1 MGTPITHVAVDTGFS
16 TATPEPS
23 AWMLMACGLGF
34 CLWVGVSVAAA
45 VSAWMLMACGLGLLA
60 VGRRLHPRKPAHSV
74 HSKALALA
82 AILVFSLRPAPAQW
96 LNHPTPGIP
105 RTTDGKPNL
114 AAPAPRTSDGKPDLS
129 GLWQAETSSIPEII
143 SAVPPDVLRQLVASG
158 NAPSGNASG
167 DAGFNKYSMSVLA
180 DFKPGE
186 APLLPTARKP
196 DASAAVGNV
205 HCRPVGFPL
214 VETAPAPFKIVQT
227 ASLMTMIFEIDTTF
241 RQIFTDGRMHPQDP
255 QPSYM
260 GYSVGHW
267 DGDTLAVDTIGL
279 TDRGILDGLGHG
291 HTEALRVTERFHRVN
306 FGRTE
311 LQLTFDDPKTFT
323 RPVTIKFNLVL
334 RPDTDLL
341 EFYCTENEKDLAHVV
356 PTRPQTE
363 K

>member
-1 MGTPITHVAVDTGFS
+1 MKPKHCARTMGTVATS
-16 TATPEPS
+16 
-23 AWMLMACGLGF
+23 
-34 CLWVGVSVAAA
+34 
-45 VSAWMLMACGLGLLA
+45 
-60 VGRRLHPRKPAHSV
+60 
-74 HSKALALA
+74 A
-82 AILVFSLRPAPAQW
+82 AIVFALTNLCQAQW
-96 LNHPTPGIP
+96 INHPTPGIP
-105 RTTDGKPNL
+105 RTSDGKPNL

-143 SAVPPDVLRQLVASG
+143 SAIPPDILRELVPPG
-158 NAPSGNASG
+158 NAPSGNAGG
-167 DAGFNKYSMSVLA
+167 DAGINMNKYWLSVLA

-186 APLLPTARKP
+186 APLLPTARKS
-196 DASAAVGNV
+196 DVSVVAGNV
-205 HCRPVGFPL
+205 HCRPLGFPL
-214 VETAPAPFKIVQT
+214 VETTPAPFKIVQT
-227 ASLMTMIFEIDTTF
+227 SSLMTMIFETDTTF

-341 EFYCTENEKDLAHVV
+341 EYYCTENEKDLAHVA

>member
-1 MGTPITHVAVDTGFS
+1 MKAKHSARTMGTI
-16 TATPEPS
+16 ATS
-23 AWMLMACGLGF
+23 
-34 CLWVGVSVAAA
+34 
-45 VSAWMLMACGLGLLA
+45 
-60 VGRRLHPRKPAHSV
+60 
-74 HSKALALA
+74 A
-82 AILVFSLRPAPAQW
+82 AIVFALTNLCQAQW
-96 LNHPTPGIP
+96 INHPTPGIP
-105 RTTDGKPNL
+105 RTSDGKPNL

-129 GLWQAETSSIPEII
+129 GLWQAGTSSIPELI
-143 SAVPPDVLRQLVASG
+143 SALPPDVLRQLVANAG
-158 NAPSGNASG
+158 GGAGAPSGNASG
-167 DAGFNKYSMSVLA
+167 DSGINKYSMSVLA

-186 APLLPTARKP
+186 APLLPTARKL
-196 DASAAVGNV
+196 DVSASLGV
-205 HCRPVGFPL
+205 HCGPVGFPL
-214 VETAPAPFKIVQT
+214 VETVTAPFKIVQT
-227 ASLMTMIFEIDTTF
+227 SGLMTMLFETGTTF

-279 TDRGILDGLGHG
+279 TDRGVLDGLGHG

-334 RPDTDLL
+334 LPDTDLL

-356 PTRPQTE
+356 LTPPQTE

>member
-1 MGTPITHVAVDTGFS
+1 MQFIQLKFSGMIKTP
-16 TATPEPS
+16 
-23 AWMLMACGLGF
+23 
-34 CLWVGVSVAAA
+34 
-45 VSAWMLMACGLGLLA
+45 
-60 VGRRLHPRKPAHSV
+60 
-74 HSKALALA
+74 ALA
-82 AILVFSLRPAPAQW
+82 ATAMCLLTGWPAAAQW

-105 RTTDGKPNL
+105 RTSDGKPNL

-129 GLWQAETSSIPEII
+129 GLWQAENSSIPELI
-143 SAVPPDVLRQLVASG
+143 SAIPPDLLRELVAF

-167 DAGFNKYSMSVLA
+167 DTGLNKYVLNVLA

-186 APLLPTARKP
+186 APLLPTARKL
-196 DASAAVGNV
+196 DGAVGGV
-205 HCRPVGFPL
+205 YCRPVGFPF
-214 VETAPAPFKIVQT
+214 VETISVPFKIVQT
-227 ASLMTMIFEIDTTF
+227 AGLMTMLFETGTTF
-241 RQIFTDGRMHPQDP
+241 RQIFTDGRMLPQDP

-279 TDRGILDGLGHG
+279 TDRGVLDFLGHG

-334 RPDTDLL
+334 HPDTDLL
-341 EFYCTENEKDLAHVV
+341 ESYCTENEKDLAHIA

>member
-1 MGTPITHVAVDTGFS
+1 MKAKHSARTMGTI
-16 TATPEPS
+16 ATS
-23 AWMLMACGLGF
+23 
-34 CLWVGVSVAAA
+34 
-45 VSAWMLMACGLGLLA
+45 
-60 VGRRLHPRKPAHSV
+60 
-74 HSKALALA
+74 A
-82 AILVFSLRPAPAQW
+82 AIVFALTNLCQAQW
-96 LNHPTPGIP
+96 INHPTPGIP
-105 RTTDGKPNL
+105 RTSDGKPNL

-129 GLWQAETSSIPEII
+129 GLWQAESSSISEII
-143 SAVPPDVLRQLVASG
+143 SAIPPDDLRQLLAYMG
-158 NAPSGNASG
+158 GGAGAPSGNAGG
-167 DAGFNKYSMSVLA
+167 DAGMNKYVISVLA
-180 DFKPGE
+180 GFKPGE
-186 APLLPTARKP
+186 APLLPTARKLDVA
-196 DASAAVGNV
+196 DAFV
-205 HCRPVGFPL
+205 HCRPVGFPF
-214 VETAPAPFKIVQT
+214 VETISVPFKIVET
-227 ASLMTMIFEIDTTF
+227 AGLMTMLFETNTTF
-241 RQIFTDGRMHPQDP
+241 RQIFTDGRMLPQDP

-279 TDRGILDGLGHG
+279 TDRGILDALGHG

-341 EFYCTENEKDLAHVV
+341 ESYCTENEKDLAHIA